1 MAFKKISFWRTVK
14 IHLKLSY
21 QRTILNSL
29 HLIRLRAQFVDFARR
44 SLNKTSTVFF
54 FSLFRRN
61 IPQWTMASSFL
72 RFLDHTKR
80 RITVGRTPVD
90 EWSARRRDLYLTPH
104 DTHNMPPVGFE
115 PTISAGERR
124 QTYALDRAA
133 KNANNKIWNCSCNAT
148 AVHVPYTAVALYTIM
163 HSWRS
168 RGYISHFWIKAT
180 TPHDKKKVQ
189 CVWPELNYRRP
200 LREKWLRHERY
211 YNHFDFQEF
220 LNNILPLRCSM
231 PNYERSQTRWT
242 ATQNAID
249 FRWAFRGHRW
259 VKYTKFTRRFFR
271 EFYSCIEL
279 ENKTIDCIM
288 KATITVKPSA
298 VAFALC
304 FSPTQIAS

>member
-1 MAFKKISFWRTVK
+1 MRQQYMFLTLLSHCTLSSIRGDLVAIFLTSE
-14 IHLKLSY
+14 LK
-21 QRTILNSL
+21 
-29 HLIRLRAQFVDFARR
+29 
-44 SLNKTSTVFF
+44 
-54 FSLFRRN
+54 
-61 IPQWTMASSFL
+61 P
-72 RFLDHTKR
+72 
-80 RITVGRTPVD
+80 
-90 EWSARRRDLYLTPH
+90 LYL
-104 DTHNMPPVGFE
+104 M
-115 PTISAGERR
+115 
-124 QTYALDRAA
+124 
-133 KNANNKIWNCSCNAT
+133 K
-148 AVHVPYTAVALYTIM
+148 
-163 HSWRS
+163 
-168 RGYISHFWIKAT
+168 
-180 TPHDKKKVQ
+180 KKKVQ
-189 CVWPELNYRRP
+189 CVWPKLNYRRP

-249 FRWAFRGHRW
+249 FRWAFRGHHW